1 MRGERAGGGKCH
13 FLIPSLPF
21 PCSTSQ
27 DRILTLKTDSNS
39 VLFVENEWN
48 KLDEIEKKEESVL

>member
-1 MRGERAGGGKCH
+1 
-13 FLIPSLPF
+13 
-21 PCSTSQ
+21 
-27 DRILTLKTDSNS
+27 LKTDSNS